1 MLYSC
6 THMATIG
13 VKGLNR
19 VQFQIILFWQITSYD
34 NAGAGHSLSQR
45 HTHTQRETERERK
58 RETDGDRAAVAAAV
72 ADNDKVTM
80 CYQC

>member
-6 THMATIG
+6 THMATVG

-34 NAGAGHSLSQR
+34 NAGVGHSLSQT
-45 HTHTQRETERERK
+45 HTHTQTERE
-58 RETDGDRAAVAAAV
+58 TDRQTEQLPLQLSL
-72 ADNDKVTM
+72 TM
-80 CYQC
+80 IK